1 MKRSLSGFF
10 LLVLLAPAF
19 ATLQEL
25 TINADTVNV
34 EKARHLIE
42 AAGSVEAV
50 YKDIVLNAAHVVYNT
65 SAESFY
71 ADQGFR
77 LYYNGITFE
86 GQTLDYRLVSREG
99 TATDTF
105 FHYQKVELGGRRL
118 KLDADQIEINGAN
131 FTTCDLEEPHYRVTA
146 SDILLYPRYGWLVA
160 YWGYFW
166 LGRVPVVP
174 MPTYIYDFNAADRAQ
189 KNLPP
194 FPAVGSD
201 PDDGTYISETLAWH
215 LRRELSGTYTLS
227 YAANKGL
234 GGGAQANYIVND
246 HNTGNVRLYGNVK
259 DRLFGGLTHYYVF
272 GGEVGGQKAGL
283 IDLFPLPHY
292 RQFELETDL
301 SFRERLNYQRVSFT
315 PGFALRSRRGEVW
328 QKEAKYDLEL
338 KSALVAEEGNTRLT
352 AGGYNLRFY
361 GDFQEFPVGYVTPSL
376 VLDSTYYGNGTR
388 WVKPQLALDIAKRF
402 SRDFSLSGTYSHY
415 LTVDGTS
422 PFLYELYR
430 FRGVDRLQSTVTFK
444 SGETG
449 GKLHASY
456 FLDNWSP
463 EDIDYSFLFRL
474 HCYDLEATYRSM
486 RGEFLLSFSLAAQ

>member
-1 MKRSLSGFF
+1 MKRSLSGFII
-10 LLVLLAPAF
+10 LLLLTPAY
-19 ATLQEL
+19 ATLKEL

-34 EKARHLIE
+34 EKSKHRIE

-50 YKDIVLNAAHVVYNT
+50 YKDIVLTADHVIYNT

-71 ADQGFR
+71 ADRGFR
-77 LYYNGITFE
+77 LFYNGVTFE

-99 TATDTF
+99 IATDTS
-105 FHYQKVELGGRRL
+105 FHYRQVELGGNRIDL
-118 KLDADQIEINGAN
+118 AAETIEIRGAH
-131 FTTCDLEEPHYRVTA
+131 FTTCDIAEPHYRVTA
-146 SDILLYPRYGWLVA
+146 SDILLYPQYGWLVA

-166 LGRVPVVP
+166 LGRFPVVP
-174 MPTYIYDFNAADRAQ
+174 MPTYIYDFNAAARAQ

-194 FPAVGSD
+194 FPALGSD
-201 PDDGTYISETLAWH
+201 PLDGNYISETLAWH
-215 LRRELSGTYTLS
+215 LRREFSGTYTLS

-234 GGGAQANYIVND
+234 GGGAQANYIVD
-246 HNTGNVRLYGNVK
+246 DRNTGSLRLYGNVK
-259 DRLFGGLTHYYVF
+259 DGLFGGATHYYVF
-272 GGEVGGQKAGL
+272 GNTISEPSGALLEF
-283 IDLFPLPHY
+283 FPLPKY

-301 SFRERLNYQRVSFT
+301 SFRERINYQRVSLT
-315 PGFALRSRRGEVW
+315 PGFSLRTRRGELLRP
-328 QKEAKYDLEL
+328 EAKYDLEL

-361 GDFQEFPVGYVTPSL
+361 GDFAEFPVGYVTPSL
-376 VLDSTYYGNGTR
+376 QLDSTYYGNGTR
-388 WVKPQLALDIAKRF
+388 WVKPQLALEIAKRF
-402 SRDFSLSGTYSHY
+402 SRDFSLSGVYSHY

-486 RGEFLLSFSLAAQ
+486 RGEFLLSFALAAQ